1 MSPRLTPGE
10 LARARDRF
18 EQDQA
23 HAEYVEYTEAMERI
37 GNARRWRRT
46 RQKFLGRH
54 GYLLSGE
61 GSGPLR
67 SRR

>member
-1 MSPRLTPGE
+1 VRPRLTPGE
-10 LARARDRF
+10 LALARDRF

-23 HAEYVEYTEAMERI
+23 HAEYVEYTVAMERI
-37 GNARRWRRT
+37 ANARRWRRT

-61 GSGPLR
+61 GIGPLR
-67 SRR
+67 APR